1 MSNLFAQFLQESGL
15 YDEIEIT
22 PGNIS
27 ELIDLIAGNVRIDSY
42 CSECGSNRVFSMNPI
57 TFMVNN
63 KGQLCDENLA
73 AYLQH
78 FQKAQASAPFFGGET
93 RSDQNWFWSNWPCCK
108 ATRVIHFPFVC
119 SMDETH
125 HLDYVIRTQG
135 NIMLKIGQ
143 YPSVADLT
151 FPELKEFRKV
161 VSADDLKELRKA
173 IGLHAQGIGVGAF
186 VYVRRIFERLIDK
199 AKELAIADGNIDK
212 TEYLE
217 SHVAERISL
226 LKNYLPDTIVQNKT
240 FYSIVSK
247 GIHELSEEDCI
258 AYFPVMR
265 EGIMLI
271 LRQWRAKQDEAE
283 TARKLATSL
292 SKITAN
298 ISKEGNN

>member
-1 MSNLFAQFLQESGL
+1 MRSFSKKVGCMTN
-15 YDEIEIT
+15 EIT

-125 HLDYVIRTQG
+125 HLDYVILTQG

-143 YPSVADLT
+143 YPSVADLS

-283 TARKLATSL
+283 TARNLATSL

>member
-1 MSNLFAQFLQESGL
+1 
-15 YDEIEIT
+15 
-22 PGNIS
+22 
-27 ELIDLIAGNVRIDSY
+27 
-42 CSECGSNRVFSMNPI
+42 
-57 TFMVNN
+57 
-63 KGQLCDENLA
+63 
-73 AYLQH
+73 
-78 FQKAQASAPFFGGET
+78 
-93 RSDQNWFWSNWPCCK
+93 
-108 ATRVIHFPFVC
+108 
-119 SMDETH
+119 
-125 HLDYVIRTQG
+125 
-135 NIMLKIGQ
+135 MLKIGQ
-143 YPSVADLT
+143 YPSVADLS

-226 LKNYLPDTIVQNKT
+226 LKNSLPDTIVRNKT

-283 TARKLATSL
+283 TAQKLATSL

>member
-1 MSNLFAQFLQESGL
+1 
-15 YDEIEIT
+15 
-22 PGNIS
+22 
-27 ELIDLIAGNVRIDSY
+27 
-42 CSECGSNRVFSMNPI
+42 
-57 TFMVNN
+57 
-63 KGQLCDENLA
+63 
-73 AYLQH
+73 
-78 FQKAQASAPFFGGET
+78 
-93 RSDQNWFWSNWPCCK
+93 
-108 ATRVIHFPFVC
+108 
-119 SMDETH
+119 
-125 HLDYVIRTQG
+125 
-135 NIMLKIGQ
+135 MLKIGQ
-143 YPSVADLT
+143 SPSVADLS

>member
-125 HLDYVIRTQG
+125 HLDYVILTQG

-247 GIHELSEEDCI
+247 GIHGLSEEDCI